1 VTRTEREALECVLQV
16 PRLLPAAEVDALPP
30 EAFTLPAHRAIF
42 DAVRACGG
50 VSAAAGMSSA
60 AWVRQVREQAPAA
73 LGGLVSELSVAP
85 LPEDRDDRLA
95 AYATAVVL
103 RMAELAEASRII
115 DLRARVQRLSGEED
129 GYQEAFAELLAAET
143 RRRSLRERITGG

>member
-1 VTRTEREALECVLQV
+1 VIRTEREALECVLQV
-16 PRLLPAAEVDALPP
+16 PRLLPAADVDALPP

-42 DAVRACGG
+42 DAVRAGGG
-50 VSAAAGMSSA
+50 VAAAASMSSA
-60 AWVRQVREQAPAA
+60 GWVRCVREQAPEA

-115 DLRARVQRLSGEED
+115 DLRARVQRLSAEED